1 MLENRILGVFQ
12 HSKLSRMEFAERL
25 KISNAVLS
33 HISSGRNRASTE
45 LVLAILKEF
54 PEISTDWLLLGQGE
68 MLRKDVIASKTIDI
82 LLNELQSVKNA
93 HATTADRLSK
103 LESEIIKL
111 K

>member
-1 MLENRILGVFQ
+1 MLENRILEVFQ
-12 HSKLSRMEFAERL
+12 HSKLTRIEFADRL

-33 HISSGRNRASTE
+33 HISSGRNKASTE

-68 MLRKDVIASKTIDI
+68 MLRKDVIASITIDI

-103 LESEIIKL
+103 LESEIVKL

>member
-1 MLENRILGVFQ
+1 MLENRILEVFQ

>member
-1 MLENRILGVFQ
+1 MLENRIIEVFQ
-12 HSKLSRMEFAERL
+12 YSKLTRIELADRL

-33 HISSGRNRASTE
+33 HISSGRNKASTE

-54 PEISTDWLLLGQGE
+54 PEISTDWLLLGEGK
-68 MLRKDVIASKTIDI
+68 MLKKEHIAPNTVEV

-93 HATTADRLSK
+93 HALTHERLSR
-103 LESEIIKL
+103 LESELNKL

>member
-1 MLENRILGVFQ
+1 MLENRILEVFQ
-12 HSKLSRMEFAERL
+12 HSKLTRIEFADRL

-33 HISSGRNRASTE
+33 HISSGRNKASTE

-103 LESEIIKL
+103 LESEIVKL

>member
-1 MLENRILGVFQ
+1 MLENRILEIFL

-33 HISSGRNRASTE
+33 HISSGRNKASTE

-68 MLRKDVIASKTIDI
+68 MIRKDVIASKTVDL

-93 HATTADRLSK
+93 HNATSDRLSR
-103 LESEIIKL
+103 LENEILKL

>member
-1 MLENRILGVFQ
+1 MLENRILEVFQ
-12 HSKLSRMEFAERL
+12 HSKLSRIEFADRL

-33 HISSGRNRASTE
+33 HISSGRNKASTE

-54 PEISTDWLLLGQGE
+54 PEISTDWLLLGQGA
-68 MLRKDVIASKTIDI
+68 MIRKDVIAVNTIDL

-93 HATTADRLSK
+93 HAMTAERMSK
-103 LESEIIKL
+103 LEKEIEKL